1 MLRATVGIYDEYS
14 DHGTEIAQAT
24 LIESSLY
31 DRVRFTIE
39 NNSYLFSISELRK
52 ALDFME

>member
-14 DHGTEIAQAT
+14 SCGTEVAQAAV
-24 LIESSLY
+24 IETSLH

-52 ALDFME
+52 ALDFIE